1 MDAHNRGTG
10 MMGHRDLKLNCSPPR
25 HRYKS
30 LLWDLKKFANRLS
43 RRTAKAEIYRIEY
56 YDLSADIL
64 DDEEEYLYS
73 ISN

>member
-1 MDAHNRGTG
+1 
-10 MMGHRDLKLNCSPPR
+10 MMW

-43 RRTAKAEIYRIEY
+43 RRTTKVEIYRIEY
-56 YDLSADIL
+56 YDLSDDIL